1 MLVHHYLIIQK
12 FLKHRHLLELY
23 LDILHSNVL
32 LLIDFF
38 LFFYQELKKHYVN
51 FHLMFK
57 CTYRNRKISF
67 EGIKLIYEQQLWQVL
82 PESMIILLCA
92 INIEEIQL
100 LKMLTIIFDEY
111 FHILPY
117 FLFYLWKLF
126 SKNKK
131 RKSKRASL
139 TFPTSFNE
147 YSCQKNI

>member
-1 MLVHHYLIIQK
+1 
-12 FLKHRHLLELY
+12 
-23 LDILHSNVL
+23 
-32 LLIDFF
+32 
-38 LFFYQELKKHYVN
+38 
-51 FHLMFK
+51 MFK

-131 RKSKRASL
+131 GKVNGCRLLFLRHSMNIVVKKYLREEWLYNLLWLHFHFTYLLWIENEIYRFWLLFSYI
-139 TFPTSFNE
+139 FSFM
-147 YSCQKNI
+147 I

>member
-1 MLVHHYLIIQK
+1 
-12 FLKHRHLLELY
+12 
-23 LDILHSNVL
+23 
-32 LLIDFF
+32 
-38 LFFYQELKKHYVN
+38 
-51 FHLMFK
+51 
-57 CTYRNRKISF
+57 
-67 EGIKLIYEQQLWQVL
+67 
-82 PESMIILLCA
+82 MIILLCA

-147 YSCQKNI
+147 YSCQKNIEEKNDFIIFFDYIFILHIFYEMKMKFIDFDNYFHIFFHLWFSVCKLFSSMFLNKGNIF